1 MFDPKLKEALGRV
14 QKPGRYTG
22 GEPGSVYK
30 DKEKVDVRFA
40 FCFPDTYE
48 VGMSFLGEK
57 ILYELLN
64 SHENWWCERA
74 FMPWLDMKA
83 EMERLGLPLYTMESK
98 DPLTAF
104 DAVGFTLQYELSYT
118 NILAMLDLAG
128 IPFYSKDRD
137 ESWPLIVAG
146 GPCACNAE
154 PIADFFDVVQLG
166 EGENQLPGICAEIEK
181 AKKEGGVSK
190 KELLLRIAK
199 IPGVYIPA
207 FYDVTYCE
215 DGRVKAITPNE
226 PGIPA
231 RITKAIIKDLNQF
244 APPTNFVVPMV
255 GAIQDRAS
263 IEVLRGCVRGCRFC
277 QAGFLYR
284 PMRQRDASLLNKAAQ
299 DLCANTGYEELSLS
313 SLSTSD
319 HGQLEELLDDLNEW
333 APKEH
338 VSLSLPSLRVD
349 NFSQSLIEKTTKV
362 RKSGLT
368 FAAEAGTQRLRNV
381 INKNVTWDEI
391 EKTCTIAFNAGYT
404 SVKLYFMMGL
414 PTETMEDIEGIANLA
429 QKVVDLYYSLPTRPK
444 GRSVSV
450 SISCACFVPKPFTP
464 FQFEGQDTMELLR
477 EKQKHLLASVKSK
490 KISVSYHDADVS
502 FIEAILAKGDRRMGP
517 VILSA
522 WKKGSKLDGW
532 YEYFDP
538 QRWYDAMA
546 ECGLDPAFYANRHR
560 DYDEVM
566 PWDHLDFCVS
576 KEFLIRENKIARQSA
591 TTPQCR
597 ERCSACG
604 ANCLTGGGR
613 CPANVDTITS
623 DRPLAPIE
631 KQEQRPQAELLEQP
645 QKMRLFFTKLD
656 RAKYISHLDMNRC
669 MSRAMRRADL
679 PVWYTGGF
687 NPHMYLTFPLPLS
700 LGCES
705 SYECVDLKMVQAVD
719 PQEVV
724 GRLNPCLPPDIQ
736 VFRAAAPQM
745 DQKEIAWADYE
756 MQLAGGENFAEKL
769 EEYLNQPAIMVV
781 KKTKKGEKEIDIRPH
796 FSVQKLEVR
805 DGGVY
810 ATMRFATG
818 IELNINPT
826 LLLDNA
832 PFLLRV
838 ISLKRVMVYNKELQ
852 PFC

>member
-1 MFDPKLKEALGRV
+1 MFDPKLKEALSRV

-30 DKEKVDVRFA
+30 NKDEVDVRFA

-83 EMERLGLPLYTMESK
+83 EMERLSLPLYTMESK

-146 GPCACNAE
+146 GPCACNSE

-190 KELLLRIAK
+190 KELLLRIAR

-207 FYDVTYCE
+207 FYDIEYYD
-215 DGRVKAITPNE
+215 DGRVKSITPNE

-231 RITKAIIKDLNQF
+231 VITKAIIKNLNDF

-263 IEVLRGCVRGCRFC
+263 VEVLRGCVRGCRFC

-319 HGQLEELLDDLNEW
+319 HSQLEELLDDLNEW

-338 VSLSLPSLRVD
+338 VSLSLPSLRMD

-368 FAAEAGTQRLRNV
+368 FAAEAGTQRLRDV
-381 INKNVTWDEI
+381 INKNVTE
-391 EKTCTIAFNAGYT
+391 ENLETAARNAFELGWRRC
-404 SVKLYFMMGL
+404 KLYFMMGL
-414 PTETMEDIEGIANLA
+414 PTETDEDIVAIAEAAERVLEIGRE
-429 QKVVDLYYSLPTRPK
+429 VV
-444 GRSVSV
+444 GRGRKSGVSV
-450 SISCACFVPKPFTP
+450 SISVAVFVPKSYTA
-464 FQFEGQDTMELLR
+464 FQWAGQLDPEEVRRRQQLLLHSCHDR
-477 EKQKHLLASVKSK
+477 A
-490 KISVSYHDADVS
+490 IRVSYHDSRSSLVEGAVSKMGREGFALVRRAWELGCRFDAWTSEFDFSLWEQAAAD
-502 FIEAILAKGDRRMGP
+502 
-517 VILSA
+517 
-522 WKKGSKLDGW
+522 
-532 YEYFDP
+532 
-538 QRWYDAMA
+538 
-546 ECGLDPAFYANRHR
+546 CGLDLADVACESFPLDARL
-560 DYDEVM
+560 
-566 PWDHLDFCVS
+566 PWDHTSPGVS
-576 KEFLIRENKIARQSA
+576 KGFLQREWRRAA
-591 TTPQCR
+591 LGVTTPDCTR
-597 ERCSACG
+597 TSCVGCG
-604 ANCLTGGGR
+604 V
-613 CPANVDTITS
+613 CPTLGVANVI
-623 DRPLAPIE
+623 
-631 KQEQRPQAELLEQP
+631 QEA
-645 QKMRLFFTKLD
+645 
-656 RAKYISHLDMNRC
+656 RA
-669 MSRAMRRADL
+669 
-679 PVWYTGGF
+679 
-687 NPHMYLTFPLPLS
+687 
-700 LGCES
+700 
-705 SYECVDLKMVQAVD
+705 
-719 PQEVV
+719 
-724 GRLNPCLPPDIQ
+724 
-736 VFRAAAPQM
+736 
-745 DQKEIAWADYE
+745 
-756 MQLAGGENFAEKL
+756 
-769 EEYLNQPAIMVV
+769 
-781 KKTKKGEKEIDIRPH
+781 
-796 FSVQKLEVR
+796 
-805 DGGVY
+805 
-810 ATMRFATG
+810 
-818 IELNINPT
+818 
-826 LLLDNA
+826 
-832 PFLLRV
+832 
-838 ISLKRVMVYNKELQ
+838 
-852 PFC
+852 

>member
-1 MFDPKLKEALGRV
+1 MFDPKLKEALSRV

-30 DKEKVDVRFA
+30 NKDEVDVRFA

-83 EMERLGLPLYTMESK
+83 EMERLSLPLYTMESK

-146 GPCACNAE
+146 GPCACNSE

-190 KELLLRIAK
+190 KELLLRIAR

-207 FYDVTYCE
+207 FYDIEYYD
-215 DGRVKAITPNE
+215 DGRVKSITPNE

-231 RITKAIIKDLNQF
+231 VITKAIIKNLNDF

-263 IEVLRGCVRGCRFC
+263 VEVLRGCVRGCRFC

-319 HGQLEELLDDLNEW
+319 HSQLEELLDDLNEW

-338 VSLSLPSLRVD
+338 VSLSLPSLRMD

-368 FAAEAGTQRLRNV
+368 FAAEAGTQRLRDV

-391 EKTCTIAFNAGYT
+391 EKTCSLAFANGYT

-414 PTETMEDIEGIANLA
+414 PTETMEDIEGIAETA
-429 QKVVDLYYSLPTRPK
+429 QKVVDLYYSNPKHAK
-444 GRSVSV
+444 GRGVQV
-450 SISCACFVPKPFTP
+450 TISCACFVPKPHTP
-464 FQFEGQDTMELLR
+464 FQFVPMDTEEMLQA
-477 EKQKHLLASVKSK
+477 KQKHLLESVHSR
-490 KISVSYHDADVS
+490 KIKVNYHDSTTSVLEGV
-502 FIEAILAKGDRRMGP
+502 FAKGDRRLGR
-517 VILSA
+517 VIETA
-522 WKKGSKLDGW
+522 FENGAFFDTWE
-532 YEYFDP
+532 EYFNYD
-538 QRWYDAMA
+538 RWLDAFKT
-546 ECGLDPAFYANRHR
+546 CGLDPDFYNYRTIGL
-560 DYDEVM
+560 DEVT
-566 PWDHLDFCVS
+566 PWDHLDVGVT
-576 KEFLIRENKIARQSA
+576 KAHLVREYNKALEAKTTQPCNRQ
-591 TTPQCR
+591 
-597 ERCSACG
+597 CSACG
-604 ANCLTGGGR
+604 ANKLIGGP
-613 CPANVDTITS
+613 CFDYSKN
-623 DRPLAPIE
+623 
-631 KQEQRPQAELLEQP
+631 LL
-645 QKMRLFFTKLD
+645 
-656 RAKYISHLDMNRC
+656 
-669 MSRAMRRADL
+669 
-679 PVWYTGGF
+679 
-687 NPHMYLTFPLPLS
+687 
-700 LGCES
+700 
-705 SYECVDLKMVQAVD
+705 
-719 PQEVV
+719 
-724 GRLNPCLPPDIQ
+724 
-736 VFRAAAPQM
+736 
-745 DQKEIAWADYE
+745 
-756 MQLAGGENFAEKL
+756 
-769 EEYLNQPAIMVV
+769 
-781 KKTKKGEKEIDIRPH
+781 
-796 FSVQKLEVR
+796 
-805 DGGVY
+805 
-810 ATMRFATG
+810 
-818 IELNINPT
+818 
-826 LLLDNA
+826 
-832 PFLLRV
+832 
-838 ISLKRVMVYNKELQ
+838 
-852 PFC
+852 